1 MTLIARATVLNTPDI
16 APNTFN
22 TAPNLANQSHDTQ
35 HAARNTQRETNVTDA
50 TIRSDFQVGER
61 ASLTRTIAETDVMV
75 FARLVGDLNPIH
87 LDAGYAGRTR
97 FGRRLA
103 HDTFSG
109 SLISTVLGNE
119 LPGPGS
125 VCLSQQL
132 EFLAPVYLGD
142 TITATVQVIAWQPE
156 RRLVTLKT
164 DVHNQDG
171 RQVITGRAVL
181 LVDRPVE

>member
-1 MTLIARATVLNTPDI
+1 MLWATTLIARAIALDIPDI
-16 APNTFN
+16 TLNVQYATRN
-22 TAPNLANQSHDTQ
+22 AQ
-35 HAARNTQRETNVTDA
+35 HTTRHTQRETNVTDA
-50 TIRSDFQVGER
+50 TVRSDFQVGER